1 MVLEGVISYKLKASR
16 HNVYMSSTTCLFPY
30 QTMFVNYFRVM
41 QSQYMI
47 FKLLKDA

>member
-1 MVLEGVISYKLKASR
+1 MVLQRVITYKLKASR
-16 HNVYMSSTTCLFPY
+16 YYVYVSSTTCLFPY

-41 QSQYMI
+41 QNQYML